1 MLSMAP
7 PLAVPSNLDNT
18 IYSNLV
24 LLGYAFQAG
33 LIPVKLQSI
42 FSAIKI
48 NSKKYMM
55 NLNAFNLGRKCY
67 IDNLNKNI

>member
-1 MLSMAP
+1 MVIGIA
-7 PLAVPSNLDNT
+7 LAFPTGFIVFLDNIKVVSSNLDNT

-33 LIPVKLQSI
+33 LIPLKLQSI

-48 NSKKYMM
+48 N
-55 NLNAFNLGRKCY
+55 
-67 IDNLNKNI
+67 